1 MAESPRR
8 ASVRAVRQTVEEGR
22 IGALQAN
29 LPVLDPRGPQRPRQ
43 PRAQPDHHEARHH
56 AA

>member
-1 MAESPRR
+1 MAESLRR

-22 IGALQAN
+22 IGPLQAN

-43 PRAQPDHHEARHH
+43 PRTQPDHHEARHH